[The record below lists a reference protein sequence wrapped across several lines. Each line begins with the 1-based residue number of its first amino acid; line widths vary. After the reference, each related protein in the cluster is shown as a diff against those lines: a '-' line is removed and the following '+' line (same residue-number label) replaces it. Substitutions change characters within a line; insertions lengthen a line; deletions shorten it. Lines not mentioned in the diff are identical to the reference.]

1 MEENSDYFED
11 ISRVL
16 KEGLKVSHKTEQEMY
31 EDIKIVR
38 DWLETQPHLPEVPS
52 DHVITSFLIMNKF
65 SIENVKQKIDMYY
78 TMRSLFPEYFE
89 NKHPLSSCMQETMD
103 NLCFIPMPKAT
114 SEGYRLVMFRIFDEN
129 PGFNPVN
136 FHSLIYNVTEVR
148 MHEDYNV
155 GDIMICDL
163 KHFTLEYL
171 AQCTP
176 TRIKNYSIILEK
188 AFNSNIKQ
196 LHLLNYPSIAEP
208 VVTLAKKLLNPK
220 IAQRFYFH
228 KETDTILN
236 YVSKDV
242 LPRDYGGDGL
252 SLREYS
258 EIWKRKF
265 QDYKGRFDILE
276 KLRVDES
283 LRPTPLV
290 NDDVL
295 GYYGNFK
302 KVNVD

>member
-1 MEENSDYFED
+1 MLY
-11 ISRVL
+11 L
-16 KEGLKVSHKTEQEMY
+16 LT
-31 EDIKIVR
+31 
-38 DWLETQPHLPEVPS
+38 
-52 DHVITSFLIMNKF
+52 FLCL
-65 SIENVKQKIDMYY
+65 Q
-78 TMRSLFPEYFE
+78 
-89 NKHPLSSCMQETMD
+89 
-103 NLCFIPMPKAT
+103 
-114 SEGYRLVMFRIFDEN
+114 
-129 PGFNPVN
+129 
-136 FHSLIYNVTEVR
+136 
-148 MHEDYNV
+148 
-155 GDIMICDL
+155 
-163 KHFTLEYL
+163 
-171 AQCTP
+171 
-176 TRIKNYSIILEK
+176 K